1 MVKEI
6 KKDGKTLYVC
16 EQCGFAYEDK
26 EWVEKCRAWDEEHQ
40 TCNLEIIEH
49 AVPQEERD
57 AKPATAT

>member
-26 EWVEKCRAWDEEHQ
+26 EWVEKCRA
-40 TCNLEIIEH
+40 
-49 AVPQEERD
+49 
-57 AKPATAT
+57 